1 MENRHGLSGPKPE
14 NSITVPPTGTE
25 ARLEALVGLLS
36 RGQFDYADETR
47 CQLMIENFL
56 LECDAV
62 FHREFPLTDGI
73 VDFFFPRSGLCL
85 EIKASK
91 QWSRRAVYRQC
102 ERYCTDDRVTGLVLA
117 TGRSQG
123 LPEIINGKPV
133 RVLLLGAAF
142 L

>member
-1 MENRHGLSGPKPE
+1 MKVVATRVEDR
-14 NSITVPPTGTE
+14 I
-25 ARLEALVGLLS
+25 EALIGLLS
-36 RGQFDYADETR
+36 AGQFDYADETR
-47 CQLMIENFL
+47 CQLMIEDFL
-56 LECDAV
+56 LEREAV
-62 FHREFPLTDGI
+62 FHREFQLTDGI

-85 EIKASK
+85 EVKASK

-102 ERYCTDDRVTGLVLA
+102 ERYCKDDRVNGLVLA

-123 LPEIINGKPV
+123 LPELINGKPV

>member
-1 MENRHGLSGPKPE
+1 MSLSTPQSE
-14 NSITVPPTGTE
+14 NSVAAPPTGTE
-25 ARLEALVGLLS
+25 ERLEALIGLLS

-56 LECDAV
+56 LECGAV
-62 FHREFPLTDGI
+62 FRREFQLTDGI

-85 EIKASK
+85 EVKASK

-102 ERYCTDDRVTGLVLA
+102 ERYCKDDRVTGLVLA

-123 LPEIINGKPV
+123 LPELINGKPV
-133 RVLLLGAAF
+133 RVFPLGAAF

>member
-1 MENRHGLSGPKPE
+1 MSASAPQPEISPAVPSTGPE
-14 NSITVPPTGTE
+14 D
-25 ARLEALVGLLS
+25 RLEALIGLLS

-56 LECDAV
+56 VECGAV
-62 FHREFPLTDGI
+62 FHREFQLTDGI

-85 EIKASK
+85 EVKASK

-102 ERYCTDDRVTGLVLA
+102 ERYCKDERVTGLVLA

-123 LPEIINGKPV
+123 LPELINGKPV
-133 RVLLLGAAF
+133 RVLALGAAF